1 MDNNKT
7 LGALVQEVLDA
18 NAEVQRCKMDWVG
31 EDVPFYVAA
40 RKRYADAIDAVYMH
54 GGAEAAVDVTR
65 FMTHLHTK

>member
-7 LGALVQEVLDA
+7 LGSLVQEVLDA

-40 RKRYADAIDAVYMH
+40 RERYAKAIDAVYVGH
-54 GGAEAAVDVTR
+54 GAEVVVDVVR
-65 FMTHLHTK
+65 FMKHLDSK